1 MNIEKALFNI
11 QRIQILQSKLNPE
24 TTNFISDEYAYAW
37 NVELFPLLDSSE
49 LHYQYESQFR
59 ITKSEVDLVTEFADS
74 EWLKKKYYSF
84 YEYEDIFL
92 RSNKFNI
99 KTERW
104 HLIAIFRY
112 MYLRH
117 SFDNEFWGKL
127 VKNGECPI
135 EAFGIVR
142 EFDLKELSLI

>member
-24 TTNFISDEYAYAW
+24 TSNLIPNDYAYAW
-37 NVELFPLLDSSE
+37 NVELFPLFEATDLQ
-49 LHYQYESQFR
+49 YQYESQFK
-59 ITKSEVDLVTEFADS
+59 ITRKEIDVVTEFADS

-92 RSNKFNI
+92 KSNKYEI

-104 HLIAIFRY
+104 HLIAVFRY
-112 MYLRH
+112 MFLRD
-117 SFDNEFWGKL
+117 SFDNQFWQKL
-127 VKNGECPI
+127 TENGNCPI
-135 EAFGIVR
+135 EAFGITR
-142 EFDLKELSLI
+142 EFDIKELSLI